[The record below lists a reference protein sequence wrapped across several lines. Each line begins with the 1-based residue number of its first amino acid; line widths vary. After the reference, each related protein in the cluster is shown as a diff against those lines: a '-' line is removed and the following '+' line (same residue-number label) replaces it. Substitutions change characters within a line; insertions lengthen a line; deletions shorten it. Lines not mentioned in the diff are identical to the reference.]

1 MNQFENSSI
10 AYYAEIADHELLG
23 REGEIALAKRIED
36 QEIEVWRRILR
47 FMPAI
52 PVVLKSL
59 EDGGIAL
66 PGFEALRR
74 ACQAD
79 APKTSSSREA
89 LDKQARAVAAAI
101 RMHDR
106 DRVHLAEALSA
117 IDAQVLGGRGRAK
130 WRQGVATAERASTA
144 TRQRFVNANLRFVV
158 SMCRQF
164 EGRGISKEDL
174 IQEGNIGLIKS
185 VNRFDHRR
193 GFRFASYAA
202 WWIRHSMQR
211 SIANASRTVRVPV
224 HFQDAHRETIHAQR
238 EIATKLGRQ
247 ATNQEIA
254 ERCETTVERIIALRS
269 RALGP
274 AISLDEP
281 LGEDGSPRVDFLV
294 DPANDERSPL
304 SIILKRDDT
313 TQVHE
318 LLETLPDKQA
328 DVLRKRFGLDGNTP
342 MTLRSIGEQYGL
354 SRERVRQ
361 IQGMGLASLR
371 STLKNQR

>member
-1 MNQFENSSI
+1 MNQSQDSSI

-47 FMPAI
+47 FTPAI
-52 PVVLKSL
+52 PVALKSL

-66 PGFEALRR
+66 PGFEALRH
-74 ACQAD
+74 AYQAN
-79 APKTSSSREA
+79 APRTSA
-89 LDKQARAVAAAI
+89 F
-101 RMHDR
+101 
-106 DRVHLAEALSA
+106 
-117 IDAQVLGGRGRAK
+117 RGRAK
-130 WRQGVATAERASTA
+130 WRQGVTAAERASTA

-174 IQEGNIGLIKS
+174 IQEGNIGLIKA
-185 VNRFDHRR
+185 VNRFDYSR

-294 DPANDERSPL
+294 DPSNDERSPL
-304 SIILKRDDT
+304 SRILKRDDT

-318 LLETLPDKQA
+318 LLETLPSKQA
-328 DVLRKRFGLDGNTP
+328 DVLRKRFGLEGHNP

-371 STLKNQR
+371 SAIEKQR